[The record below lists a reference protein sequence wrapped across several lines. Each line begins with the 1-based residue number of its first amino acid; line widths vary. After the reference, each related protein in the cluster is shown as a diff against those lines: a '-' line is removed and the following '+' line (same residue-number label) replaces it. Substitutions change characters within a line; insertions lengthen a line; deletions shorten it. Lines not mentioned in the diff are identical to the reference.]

1 MTGRRYAVVAAGLA
15 VVALLC
21 LLLLACGIAR

>member
-1 MTGRRYAVVAAGLA
+1 MTGRRYAVIAVGLA

-21 LLLLACGIAR
+21 LLLLAVGVAR